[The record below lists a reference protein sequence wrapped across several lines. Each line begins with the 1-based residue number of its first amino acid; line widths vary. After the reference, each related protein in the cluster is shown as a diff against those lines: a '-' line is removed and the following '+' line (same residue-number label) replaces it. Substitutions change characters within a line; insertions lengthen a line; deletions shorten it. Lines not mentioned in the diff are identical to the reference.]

1 VKILSLDTSTAVFS
15 IAVSDGDNV
24 IAELS
29 GDAGPA
35 ASARIPGHI
44 QSLLRDACLDIKAVD
59 AFAVTVGP
67 GAFTGLR
74 VGIALVK
81 GLAYSTGKPVIPFSS
96 LELLAL
102 NAKNSVIPVC
112 TMFDARRGEVYSAL
126 YRFDGDM
133 HLIHPGKAIA
143 PAQLLAEME
152 GDVLFIGD
160 GANRYRDLIIERCC
174 DHAHFAAD
182 ELNFPKASAGAALVQ
197 RRLESGLTV
206 SPLELAPCY
215 LRLPEAQLN
224 KKRSACGAC

>member
-1 VKILSLDTSTAVFS
+1 MIILSLDTSTNVFS
-15 IAVSDGDNV
+15 IAVSDGDIV

-35 ASARIPGHI
+35 ASAKIPGHI
-44 QSLLRDACLDIKAVD
+44 QNLLNDACLDITAIE

-81 GLAYSTGKPVIPFSS
+81 GLAYSTGKPVIPLSS

-102 NAKNSVIPVC
+102 NARNSKIPVC
-112 TMFDARRGEVYSAL
+112 TLFDARRGEVYSAL
-126 YRFDGDM
+126 FGFDGGLQ
-133 HLIHPGKAIA
+133 LIRPEMAIA
-143 PAQLLAEME
+143 PAQLLAELA
-152 GDVLFIGD
+152 GDILFIGD
-160 GANRYRDLIIERCC
+160 GATRYRDLIIDLRGE
-174 DHAHFAAD
+174 AAQFVAD
-182 ELNFPKASAGAALVQ
+182 ELNFPRASAGAALVQ
-197 RRLESGLTV
+197 SRLEAGRTV

-224 KKRSACGAC
+224 KKL

>member
-1 VKILSLDTSTAVFS
+1 MKILSLDTSTNIFS
-15 IAVSDGDNV
+15 IAVSDGDNI

-44 QSLLRDACLDIKAVD
+44 QSLLKDACLDISAID

-81 GLAYSTGKPVIPFSS
+81 GLAYSTGKPIIPLSS

-102 NAKNSVIPVC
+102 NAKENSIPVC
-112 TMFDARRGEVYSAL
+112 TLFDARRGEVYSAL
-126 YRFDGDM
+126 YSFDGDM
-133 HLIHPGKAIA
+133 HLVRPEMAIA
-143 PAQLLAEME
+143 PVQLLDELD
-152 GDVLFIGD
+152 GDILFIGD
-160 GANRYRDLIIERCC
+160 GATRYHDLIVERYGKY
-174 DHAHFAAD
+174 AHFAAD
-182 ELNFPKASAGAALVQ
+182 GLNYPKASAGAALVES
-197 RRLESGLTV
+197 RLASGWTV
-206 SPLELAPCY
+206 SPLELEPCY

-224 KKRSACGAC
+224 KKL